1 MSNQVPEGWNKAP
14 LNRYVTRIRT
24 PLDGK
29 PENVLTISSTAG
41 WVDQREKWA
50 RNMAGESLKKYTCLT
65 RGELSYNRGNSK
77 TFPYGC
83 VFKLNRWS
91 SAAVPNVYHSFRVI
105 DGKADPDFVQYAFHG
120 GTLDYQLRQIITS
133 SARANGLLNITAADF
148 FEIELVAPPLPE
160 QRKIAK
166 ILTSVDEVIEKTQ
179 AQIDKLK
186 DLKTGMMQEL
196 LTQGVGVDG
205 KPHTEFKDSPVG
217 RIPKAWTTVCLSEVG
232 KWKGG
237 GTPSKANKDFWKG
250 TIPWVSPKDMKS
262 DVIYQTEDYITEEAV
277 HSSSTNL
284 VSKNS
289 LLMVVRSGI
298 LKHTLPIALAGS
310 DLALN
315 QDMKALSTSK
325 ACDVRYIFHYLQ
337 ANNFKVLRATL
348 KAGNTVESIDF
359 SEFGKYAIPFPSLAE
374 QKLIAGA
381 VDSVLN
387 RINAGQ
393 AKLNSLVNMKKALM
407 QDLLTGKVRV
417 AID

>member
-1 MSNQVPEGWNKAP
+1 MSNPVPVGWSARLFSDAVTLVYGKSPKEILENDGAYPVIGTGGITGLTNSFLHEGKTTVIGRKGTINKPSYIETKFWAIDTTYYVTNYKRTDP
-14 LNRYVTRIRT
+14 KWFFYLLQDIDLTKYNEASGVPSLNRDTLYAI
-24 PLDGK
+24 PY
-29 PENVLTISSTAG
+29 IS
-41 WVDQREKWA
+41 
-50 RNMAGESLKKYTCLT
+50 
-65 RGELSYNRGNSK
+65 
-77 TFPYGC
+77 
-83 VFKLNRWS
+83 
-91 SAAVPNVYHSFRVI
+91 
-105 DGKADPDFVQYAFHG
+105 
-120 GTLDYQLRQIITS
+120 
-133 SARANGLLNITAADF
+133 
-148 FEIELVAPPLPE
+148 PPLPE
-160 QRKIAK
+160 QQKIAK

-387 RINAGQ
+387 RINARQ